1 MATWVS
7 RLPRYQYSQWL
18 IVYLADLLPMRI
30 FPETASTD
38 AKRTILAKGL
48 RAIGDGYVSIVL
60 PAYLLALG
68 YDAFQIGALMTATLL
83 GSASLVFLAGMITAR
98 FGERRPLLAASALMV
113 FTGLGFAG
121 FQAFWPL
128 LLIAFIGTLN
138 PSAGD
143 VSVFLPLEQSLLAR
157 SVGDRD
163 RTLLFAFY
171 SVSGSLM
178 GAFGTLISVVTDLGP
193 KWLGI
198 GALDT
203 MRLLFVLY
211 AALGATAA
219 LIYRGVSD
227 TRVKVGGTPHVPL
240 GVSRPIVY
248 RLTAL
253 FSVDAFGGGFF
264 VQSILALWLLQAFH
278 LPIATASTIFF
289 WTNLFTAAS
298 YLAAVP
304 IARRFGLINTMVF
317 THLPSNLCLVL
328 IPFMPNLAVVIGL
341 LMLRSLLSQMDVPT
355 RTSYVMAV
363 VTPPERPAAASLTAV
378 PRSLASAVSPIIAGY
393 LISLSSFG
401 WPLLIGGVLKIG
413 YDLTLLM
420 MFRHIHPPEEHIN

>member
-1 MATWVS
+1 
-7 RLPRYQYSQWL
+7 
-18 IVYLADLLPMRI
+18 MRI
-30 FPETASTD
+30 FPETASAD
-38 AKRTILAKGL
+38 AKRVILAKGL

-68 YDAFQIGALMTATLL
+68 YDAFEIGALMTATLL

-98 FGERRPLLAASALMV
+98 FGERRPLLAASALMM

-138 PSAGD
+138 PSSGD

-157 SVGDRD
+157 SVGEKD

-178 GAFGTLISVVTDLGP
+178 GAFGTLLAAFTDLGP
-193 KWLGI
+193 RWLGI
-198 GALDT
+198 GALDI

-211 AALGATAA
+211 AAIGGAAV
-219 LIYRGVSD
+219 LIYRGVSE
-227 TRVKVGGTPHVPL
+227 TQFTLGETPHIPL
-240 GVSRPIVY
+240 GASRGIVY

-264 VQSILALWLLQAFH
+264 VQTILALWLLQAFQ
-278 LPIATASTIFF
+278 LPVATTSTIFF

-328 IPFMPNLAVVIGL
+328 IPFMPNLAIVIGL
-341 LMLRSLLSQMDVPT
+341 LLLRSLLSQMDVPT

-393 LISLSSFG
+393 LISLSTFG

-413 YDLTLLM
+413 YDLTLLA
-420 MFRHIHPPEEHIN
+420 MFRHIRPPEERVNQPLR

>member
-1 MATWVS
+1 MDTF
-7 RLPRYQYSQWL
+7 LQQ
-18 IVYLADLLPMRI
+18 IVN
-30 FPETASTD
+30 
-38 AKRTILAKGL
+38 GL
-48 RAIGDGYVSIVL
+48 TLGCVYAVV
-60 PAYLLALG
+60 ALG
-68 YDAFQIGALMTATLL
+68 YDAFEIGALMTATLL

-98 FGERRPLLAASALMV
+98 FGERGPLLAASALMI

-121 FQAFWPL
+121 FQTFWPL

-157 SVGDRD
+157 SVGDKD

-178 GAFGTLISVVTDLGP
+178 GALGTLFAAVTDLAP

-198 GALDT
+198 GALDA

-211 AALGATAA
+211 AVLGVAAA

-227 TRVKVGGTPHVPL
+227 PRIKMGGTPQVPL

-264 VQSILALWLLQAFH
+264 VQTILALWLLQAFH
-278 LPIATASTIFF
+278 LPVATASTIFF
-289 WTNLFTAAS
+289 WTSLLTAAS

-341 LMLRSLLSQMDVPT
+341 LLLRSLLSQMDVPT

-363 VTPPERPAAASLTAV
+363 VTPSERPAAASLNAV
-378 PRSLASAVSPIIAGY
+378 PRSLASAVSPVIAGY

-401 WPLLIGGVLKIG
+401 WPLLIGGVLKIA
-413 YDLTLLM
+413 YDLTLLS
-420 MFRHIHPPEEHIN
+420 MFRHIRPPEERTNPSGGSQ